1 LASSITGNTDDL
13 VVVVVPSRP
22 PRTGR
27 IIATRPPPPP
37 TAVLVR
43 VLVRVRVV
51 AGETV
56 AIVAI
61 DLVRVVTSAP
71 PCGVTTERANECT
84 NTRTRAR
91 RGYARTWIIHGGC
104 RV

>member
-37 TAVLVR
+37 TVVLVR
-43 VLVRVRVV
+43 VRVRVV

-61 DLVRVVTSAP
+61 VLVRVVTSAP
-71 PCGVTTERANECT
+71 PCGVTTERANERT
-84 NTRTRAR
+84 NARIHERAHVADTHA
-91 RGYARTWIIHGGC
+91 RGWMDTWI
-104 RV
+104 

>member
-13 VVVVVPSRP
+13 VVVVVVVPSRP

-37 TAVLVR
+37 TVVL

-91 RGYARTWIIHGGC
+91 RGYARTWM
-104 RV
+104 